1 MTTLVSTVRRGQVGQ
16 VGVDVDLVVRGGH
29 GGHGGAAPHRVAED
43 VIRHGFRNIL
53 DGHLQHVIVVAVEP
67 KSVDAGV
74 HVVVRDLLEDGSVF
88 VRDPAKE

>member
-16 VGVDVDLVVRGGH
+16 VRVDVDLVGRGGH

-53 DGHLQHVIVVAVEP
+53 DGHLQHVIVVAV
-67 KSVDAGV
+67 DAGV
-74 HVVVRDLLEDGSVF
+74 HVVVRELLEDGSVF